1 MEKINIDELIKQSEG
16 TTEVVEETPVQE
28 TPQEEV
34 QEEPV
39 SEEPTEPVNEEP
51 VSEEPVSE
59 ESEPE
64 KEEPVEEP
72 VDEFPSDKFGG
83 KFNSWDEVNEA
94 LNNKE
99 PEYKDDFIKK
109 VVDTYNSK
117 GSLEDF
123 FKAYSTNWKDMPHD
137 DLLKAKFR
145 EENPDL
151 DPDIVD
157 YAWEKKLAKEY
168 GDPELLSRPDDELD
182 SEELKE
188 KKFAVSM
195 MKKDAEKA
203 RQEKIQEQE
212 GYLQPQTEQQ
222 PKEEPLKFEDVKQ
235 RVQKIPEVQ
244 SILKDKKLT
253 YKIGDSDFNLEV
265 TDHGK
270 IIDTL
275 ADERILTNSFV
286 KDGKLDINGWVDMV
300 NYYYNGDKVRQALVD
315 HGRTLER
322 EAIINDEYKNTTM
335 KKNPSKPTE
344 ETDKA
349 VALMKAFASQGKVR

>member
-16 TTEVVEETPVQE
+16 ATDVVEETPVQE

-34 QEEPV
+34 QEKPV
-39 SEEPTEPVNEEP
+39 SEEQQEEPVNEEP
-51 VSEEPVSE
+51 VREDVVNEEPTRE
-59 ESEPE
+59 EP
-64 KEEPVEEP
+64 KEEPVDDFP
-72 VDEFPSDKFGG
+72 VDRFGG
-83 KFNSWDEVNEA
+83 KFKSWDEVNEA
-94 LNNKE
+94 LNKE

-137 DLLKAKFR
+137 DVLKAKFR

-151 DPDIVD
+151 DPDIID
-157 YAWEKKLAKEY
+157 YAWEKKIAKEY
-168 GDPELLSRPDDELD
+168 GDPELLSRPDDDLD
-182 SEELKE
+182 ADELKE
-188 KKFAVSM
+188 KRYAISM

-212 GYLQPQTEQQ
+212 GYLQPQTDQ

-275 ADERILTNSFV
+275 ADERILVNSFV
-286 KDGKLDINGWVDMV
+286 KDGKLDVKGWVDMV

-315 HGRTLER
+315 HGKTLAR
-322 EAIINDEYKNTTM
+322 EEIINDEYKNTTM
-335 KKNPSKPTE
+335 KKSPSKPTE

-349 VALMKAFASQGKVR
+349 IALAKAFASTGKIR